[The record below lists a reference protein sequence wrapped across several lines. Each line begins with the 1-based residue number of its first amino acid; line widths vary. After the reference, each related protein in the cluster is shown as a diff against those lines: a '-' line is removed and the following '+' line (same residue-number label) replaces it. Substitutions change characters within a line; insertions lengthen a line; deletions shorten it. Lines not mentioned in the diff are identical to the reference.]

1 MRETM
6 ATNKITL
13 ICKKIIPILILFG
26 ASLTSIGSSPLYRT
40 NPWVDSNAMLTMGRS
55 LLHGLIPF
63 KDIIEQRGPFLY
75 AIYAGA
81 AAIKETSFLG
91 LFILQVFNLFIIY
104 WISYKIAKDL
114 KPVFLSP
121 EWIALLGPLALIS
134 TSSFSFSG
142 APEEFAFG
150 SILYLLYILNHWHYN
165 VLEIPLSS
173 FFLLGL
179 NLSLVFWNKYSL
191 IGTFVFFFIWVA
203 GAFLYNRQFLKLC
216 QVICFSVLGFLS
228 ISSIIILFFTVN
240 GAFLDLIHIYFVQ
253 NMTAYGQ
260 TDTSILARLW
270 QLLYLISKAFRT
282 HYIIIII
289 ITLSWVKALYQKIDI
304 KIELIIFLG
313 SLIFLAMPHW
323 IINYYNL
330 IWMPFFALALMRLA
344 SSDCSVQVEN
354 HISKFSAKFLIVSAL
369 IFLPFI
375 NNQDLNRLVIRGETQ
390 AINGNKYRA
399 QLTLAKQIRTNLH
412 KGHQPSLIV
421 INNID
426 PGFYLT
432 TQTIPKTQY
441 WHRMNMTYQQLPS
454 MYQSF
459 ENTMAKKKVDFV
471 IVRLRVQ
478 PKSEIRELT
487 NQINVAIDPS
497 LRKALWKNY
506 EIKSVSQNSKD
517 ESYVLLIQDLTE

>member
-1 MRETM
+1 M

-253 NMTAYGQ
+253 NMTAYKRTGG
-260 TDTSILARLW
+260 SMLANSW
-270 QLLYLISKAFRT
+270 QFLYLIAKSIRT
-282 HYIIIII
+282 HYIVVIIII
-289 ITLSWVKALYQKIDI
+289 LGWLKAIYHKIDM
-304 KIELIIFLG
+304 KIELVMLLG
-313 SLIFLAMPHW
+313 TLIFLAMPHW
-323 IINYYNL
+323 VINYYNL
-330 IWMPFFALALMRLA
+330 IWMPFFAMGMMRIA
-344 SSDCSVQVEN
+344 SSGFVDQGEN
-354 HISKFSAKFLIVSAL
+354 YISRFSFQFLFASAL
-369 IFLPFI
+369 FILPFI
-375 NNQDLNRLVIRGETQ
+375 NNQDLSHLVIRGEVQ
-390 AINGNKYRA
+390 AIHGNKYLA
-399 QLTLAKQIRTNLH
+399 QPMLSKQMHNSLP
-412 KGHQPSLIV
+412 KGKIPSLIV
-421 INNID
+421 INNLD

-432 TQTIPKTQY
+432 TQTLPTTRY
-441 WHRMNMTYQQLPS
+441 WHRMNMKYNQLPA

-459 ENTMAKKKVDFV
+459 ENTMAHKKVDFV
-471 IVRLRVQ
+471 IVGLHVQ
-478 PKSEIRELT
+478 PKKQVHELSR
-487 NQINVAIDPS
+487 QIENAIDPS
-497 LRKALWKNY
+497 LRRTLWKNY
-506 EIKSVSQNSKD
+506 KIKMVSQNAQD
-517 ESYVLLIQDLTE
+517 ESYIVLMKSSN